1 MPEENNIDI
10 EKKKELIKNS
20 RMGKL
25 LLDKGLVN
33 EEQLLEAFDSSGVK
47 SLAHRLVELKMVS
60 EEDIYKA
67 IAEKMNLEYID
78 LNENEIDP
86 NAATIISE
94 EIARKY
100 NLIPVKF
107 EDETMIVAM
116 ADPANVLAIDDL
128 RVMTGYDIKPV
139 VSSSSIIDHA
149 IDEYCGMDQTV
160 EQMVEGLDEF
170 EVSEALEEEEAES
183 ENAPVV
189 KLVNLI
195 ISESVRTRAN
205 DVHIEPQEKDVRIRF
220 RIDGVLHEVMRSP
233 KKVQNGV
240 ISRIKILSK
249 LDIAEKRLPQD
260 GRFGLVIDGKAIDFR
275 VATLPTIHGEKIVL
289 RLLEKESI
297 LISLEDL
304 GLEQDSLEIFS
315 KSFNKPYGAIM
326 VTGPT
331 GCGKTTTLYAVLNVI
346 NSIEKNIITVE
357 DPVEYRLA
365 GCNQVQVS
373 EKAGMTFAAGL
384 RSILRNDPDIV
395 MIGEIRD
402 KETAQISIESALT
415 GHLVLST
422 LHTNDSASTLTRL
435 TEMGIEP
442 FLTAS
447 AVDSVLAQRLAR
459 RLCPEC
465 KKEYNPEKDIIEKYN
480 LPKKK
485 GKPPTLFKAEGCRA
499 CNDTGY
505 KGRLGLFEL
514 LLVSEEIEKLCV
526 DRATGDD
533 ISNQAIKEG
542 MRTLR
547 EDGILKALKG
557 HTSIEEIL
565 RVTV

>member
-1 MPEENNIDI
+1 M
-10 EKKKELIKNS
+10 
-20 RMGKL
+20 
-25 LLDKGLVN
+25 
-33 EEQLLEAFDSSGVK
+33 
-47 SLAHRLVELKMVS
+47 
-60 EEDIYKA
+60 
-67 IAEKMNLEYID
+67 
-78 LNENEIDP
+78 
-86 NAATIISE
+86 
-94 EIARKY
+94 
-100 NLIPVKF
+100 
-107 EDETMIVAM
+107 
-116 ADPANVLAIDDL
+116 
-128 RVMTGYDIKPV
+128 
-139 VSSSSIIDHA
+139 
-149 IDEYCGMDQTV
+149 
-160 EQMVEGLDEF
+160 
-170 EVSEALEEEEAES
+170 
-183 ENAPVV
+183 
-189 KLVNLI
+189 
-195 ISESVRTRAN
+195 
-205 DVHIEPQEKDVRIRF
+205 
-220 RIDGVLHEVMRSP
+220 
-233 KKVQNGV
+233 
-240 ISRIKILSK
+240 
-249 LDIAEKRLPQD
+249 DIAEKRLPQD